1 VTDACLVC
9 SVVFSRIFFF
19 LNMVCHRACQMLKAV
34 IALERA
40 NCRVRVSQADT
51 LNAGGLQPKDSEG
64 W

>member
-1 VTDACLVC
+1 
-9 SVVFSRIFFF
+9 
-19 LNMVCHRACQMLKAV
+19 MLKAV